1 MGTDSAKPPWTALD
15 APAPGSGPCD
25 AENGDAEDERQWR
38 SVTAP
43 RNTGWRALYGAVVTL
58 SLGVLGST
66 ILPVPYAFSKVG
78 VSVGCLTM
86 AVVAAANDATCSMM
100 IRAAAFTGLDTYE
113 ALAEW
118 AGGPNFKKVTQA
130 SLILLLFGTLCGGLA
145 FLSDVGRILVQKGI
159 PEAPELFKQD
169 GRPLMLLVVLLVLLP
184 LCLQRHIRQL
194 ESAATFG
201 ILVVLALCG
210 IITAKAFRTGFPAI
224 QNGELPLLSLRVD
237 ENLPEAF
244 AVLGFA
250 FYMQPMVMPLLK
262 EMPLGSLGVSIT
274 ERAVQICLYGVACLV
289 YGSMGVFG
297 ASIYGQSTE
306 GNIMVND
313 ILDDYRAVLALYFLL
328 LLYLCCGMVTTHF
341 ALRSSIDI
349 LLFGGGAPRLLLPTG
364 ARGVH
369 GFGGIAG
376 LRLQQHAWSSASR
389 AGVHDPGASF
399 EARAAE
405 TVGALGCSLVVAL
418 LFPTQAEKMFAV
430 TGATGVCLVCYVI
443 PSCIHRKVVLV
454 TAQRQQQLRDQQD
467 QQQGP
472 LGSPGLAS
480 AQDAHRSGSGGRGG
494 GGGARGVAALQ
505 PLLSEEDRGVV
516 EVLLGDDSQGG
527 GSEWGCGEGKRG
539 VNGGG
544 VRTWVGYARHC
555 LVDMVQPAFIV
566 GLGVSFSVAGLYVA
580 IRDWG
585 AT

>member
-1 MGTDSAKPPWTALD
+1 MGTDSAKPPWTALN
-15 APAPGSGPCD
+15 APAPGPGPCD

-262 EMPLGSLGVSIT
+262 EMPGFARGVHH
-274 ERAVQICLYGVACLV
+274 RA
-289 YGSMGVFG
+289 SG
-297 ASIYGQSTE
+297 ADLPLRRGSTE

-349 LLFGGGAPRLLLPTG
+349 LLFGSGHRDYSFRREVRVALGSAVGGVT

-539 VNGGG
+539 VNGRG